1 MISATIEEAVFQL
14 PEDER
19 AQLAH
24 RLLMSL
30 DTQTEVEI
38 AEAWRNEAKQ
48 RADDIDRGV
57 ASLVSAESVRAAA
70 QELLR

>member
-70 QELLR
+70 QALLR

>member
-1 MISATIEEAVFQL
+1 MISAMIEEAVFQL

-70 QELLR
+70 QALLR

>member
-1 MISATIEEAVFQL
+1 MISAMIEEAVFQL